1 MDGITTP
8 IIAGYLVQR
17 TGSFNDALL
26 FVAATALMAIVAYL
40 PIVGEIKRADLD
52 LNRTVRSVA

>member
-1 MDGITTP
+1 MAGITTP

-26 FVAATALMAIVAYL
+26 IVAATALMAIVAYL
-40 PIVGEIKRADLD
+40 PIVGEIKPADLNLD
-52 LNRTVRSVA
+52 QAERSVA